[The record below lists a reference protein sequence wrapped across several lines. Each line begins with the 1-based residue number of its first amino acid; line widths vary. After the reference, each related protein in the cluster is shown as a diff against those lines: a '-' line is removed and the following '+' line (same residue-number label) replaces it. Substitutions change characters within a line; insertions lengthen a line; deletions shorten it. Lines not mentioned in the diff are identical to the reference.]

1 MFTLT
6 TFPAAPEEGAD
17 VNPPRRGGASR
28 RPLIA
33 FALAL
38 AAAGALSGCGDATGS
53 DKVPESRSVRVSSVQ
68 AEESAREVRISGITR
83 ASRRATLAFLVAGT
97 LHERAV
103 DLGQR
108 VVAGDT
114 IARLYN
120 PALAPAVAAGEAR
133 VRELDARLEQ
143 LERDVRR
150 ADELRDRAL
159 ISDEEA
165 ERVKTERSAT
175 LASRDLAA
183 ASLAEA
189 RNQLAAATLIAPFD
203 GAIDAVLFEPGE
215 FVAAGQPVIRLS
227 GTGGIEVELEI
238 PETLIA
244 RFLPGRE
251 VRLTLPFLDQRE
263 VAGEVVHVGDAGGE
277 AGGLFPVEIA
287 LAGAAGL
294 RPGLTVE
301 LVMELTGEPSMVVP
315 LAAILD
321 PGTGRP
327 RVFRARAGRV
337 EPVFVEV
344 GQLYGDRVAIA
355 GDLAVG
361 DEVVVTG
368 LGSLT
373 PGQAVEIL
381 R

>member
-1 MFTLT
+1 MFTLI

-17 VNPPRRGGASR
+17 VNSPRRRGASR
-28 RPLIA
+28 RHLAVLVP
-33 FALAL
+33 ALV
-38 AAAGALSGCGDATGS
+38 AGLVLSGCGDATGADDVAS
-53 DKVPESRSVRVSSVQ
+53 TRAVRVSPVQ
-68 AEESAREVRISGITR
+68 TEESAREVRISGITR
-83 ASRRATLAFLVAGT
+83 AARRATLSFLVSGT
-97 LHERAV
+97 LHERSV

-108 VVAGDT
+108 VVAGAT

-143 LERDVRR
+143 LDRDVRR
-150 ADELRDRAL
+150 ADELRERAL
-159 ISDEEA
+159 ISAEEA

-189 RNQLAAATLIAPFD
+189 RNQLAEAKLVAPFD
-203 GAIDAVLFEPGE
+203 GAVDAVLFEPGE

-227 GTGGIEVELEI
+227 GTGSMEVELEI

-251 VRLTLPFLDQRE
+251 VRLTLPFLDQRQ
-263 VAGEVVHVGDAGGE
+263 VDGEVVHVGDAGGQ

-287 LAGAAGL
+287 LSGAAGL
-294 RPGLTVE
+294 RPGLTAE
-301 LVMELTGEPSMVVP
+301 LIMELSSAPSMVVP

-327 RVFRARAGRV
+327 RVFRARGGRV

-355 GDLAVG
+355 GDLDVG

>member
-1 MFTLT
+1 M
-6 TFPAAPEEGAD
+6 
-17 VNPPRRGGASR
+17 NSPRRRGALR
-28 RPLIA
+28 RPLTA
-33 FALAL
+33 FLLAL
-38 AAAGALSGCGDATGS
+38 VAAGALSGCGDATGS
-53 DKVPESRSVRVSSVQ
+53 DKLADTRAVRVSPVRT
-68 AEESAREVRISGITR
+68 EDSAREVRISGITR
-83 ASRRATLAFLVAGT
+83 ASRRATLAFLVSGT

-108 VVAGDT
+108 VVAGEM

-150 ADELRDRAL
+150 ADELRERAL

-165 ERVKTERSAT
+165 ERVKTELSAT
-175 LASRDLAA
+175 RASRDLAA

-189 RNQLAAATLIAPFD
+189 RNQLAEAKLVAPFD
-203 GAIDAVLFEPGE
+203 GSVDAVLFEPGE

-227 GTGGIEVELEI
+227 GTGRIEIELEI
-238 PETLIA
+238 PETIIA

-251 VRLTLPFLDQRE
+251 VRLTLPFLDQRQ
-263 VAGEVVHVGDAGGE
+263 VDGEVVHVGDAGGE

-287 LAGAAGL
+287 LSGAAGL
-294 RPGLTVE
+294 RPGLTAE
-301 LVMELTGEPSMVVP
+301 LVMELSSEPSMVVP

-327 RVFRARAGRV
+327 RVFRARDGRV

-344 GQLYGDRVAIA
+344 GPLYGDRVAIA
-355 GDLAVG
+355 GDLDVG